1 MKVEFIAFD
10 SMGVKSSCVQ
20 VKTRDA
26 TITIDPGIAIEE
38 DSFPLDGVRRTWLV
52 NKFYSEIIDSCKKSD
67 IIIVT
72 HYHYDHYQPD
82 PELFKGKTVLLKDWK
97 KDINKSQKGRAAEL
111 LSIIEKGRNKAKLI
125 RAIDGKELRI
135 GRTKIKFSKPMWHG
149 PEKSKVGYVL
159 MVSIED
165 ATKKKLL
172 FTSDLDGPYIEK
184 YANMIIKEKPDVLVM
199 DGFPTYLLGF
209 IASYE
214 NLRKVLK
221 NTIKILE
228 KTKCELYILDH
239 HLLRDYRYR
248 ELYYEVFKKAKE
260 LGKNVMTA
268 AEANGEKPQCL
279 LGYMKNGPTRWKNWE
294 KLTFSKLNKIV
305 REAKAKGRK
314 IRTKAKK
321 GKTTKKTTGKTKKTK
336 AKKTTK
342 KTAKAKRS
350 KKAGKTKKRKTK
362 KPKKSSKRKK

>member
-1 MKVEFIAFD
+1 MKIEYVAFD
-10 SMGVKSSCVQ
+10 SMGVKSSCVR

-26 TITIDPGIAIEE
+26 VITIDPGIAVEE
-38 DSFPLDGVRRTWLV
+38 ESFPMDGVRRTWLV
-52 NKFYSEIIDSCKKSD
+52 NKYYSEIIDSCKKSD

-82 PELFKGKTVLLKDWK
+82 PALFKGKTVLLKDWK
-97 KDINKSQKGRAAEL
+97 KNINKSQKGRAAEL
-111 LSIIEKGRNKAKLI
+111 LKIIEKGRNKAKII
-125 RAIDGKELRI
+125 REIDGRELRI

-165 ATKKKLL
+165 TVKHKKLL

-184 YANMIIKEKPDVLVM
+184 YANAIIKEKPDILVM

-214 NLRKVLK
+214 NLKKVLK

-228 KTKCELYILDH
+228 KTKCELYVIDH

-248 ELYYEVFKKAKE
+248 ELYYEVFKRAKE
-260 LGKNVMTA
+260 LKKNIMTA
-268 AEANGEKPQCL
+268 AEASGEKPQCL
-279 LGYMKNGPTRWKNWE
+279 LGLMKNGPTRWKNWE
-294 KLTFSKLNKIV
+294 NMTFTKLNKMI

-314 IRTKAKK
+314 IKAKK
-321 GKTTKKTTGKTKKTK
+321 KTIKKKPTKKTK
-336 AKKTTK
+336 RTK
-342 KTAKAKRS
+342 R
-350 KKAGKTKKRKTK
+350 
-362 KPKKSSKRKK
+362 KRKK

>member
-1 MKVEFIAFD
+1 MKIEYVAFD
-10 SMGVKSSCVQ
+10 SMGVKSSCVF

-26 TITIDPGIAIEE
+26 SITIDPGIAVEE
-38 DSFPLDGVRRTWLV
+38 DSFPLDGVQRTWLV
-52 NKFYSEIIDSCKKSD
+52 SKHYSKIVDTCKKSD

-82 PELFKGKTVLLKDWK
+82 PALFKGKTVLLKDWK
-97 KDINKSQKGRAAEL
+97 KDINQSQRNRAAEL
-111 LSIIEKGRNKAKLI
+111 LSIIEKGRGKAKLI
-125 RAIDGKELRI
+125 RAIDGRELRI

-165 ATKKKLL
+165 TIKHKKLL

-184 YANMIIKEKPDVLVM
+184 YANAIIKEKPDVLVM

-214 NLRKVLK
+214 NLKKVLK

-228 KTKCELYILDH
+228 KTKCEQYIIDH

-248 ELYYEVFKKAKE
+248 EIYYEVFKRAKE
-260 LGKNVMTA
+260 LKKNIKTA
-268 AEANGEKPQCL
+268 AEANGDKPQCL

-294 KLTFSKLNKIV
+294 KLTFSKLNQMV
-305 REAKAKGRK
+305 RSAKAKGRK
-314 IRTKAKK
+314 IRE
-321 GKTTKKTTGKTKKTK
+321 KKTVKKKSVKRKTIKKK
-336 AKKTTK
+336 SKTR
-342 KTAKAKRS
+342 KTAK
-350 KKAGKTKKRKTK
+350 KKAVRTKKRKPK
-362 KPKKSSKRKK
+362 KDRKSSKRKK